1 MKYINI
7 ETRRGN
13 DPIQIRLVDIE
24 GKLTALSRPTRQRF
38 NALDPCLYINTL
50 FFCAYYTVCSMK
62 SAPSC
67 DEGFPPK
74 LSRDTQGF
82 PCCNNVYM
90 VYKNQI

>member
-7 ETRRGN
+7 ETHRGN

-74 LSRDTQGF
+74 LSRDIQGF
-82 PCCNNVYM
+82 PCCNNVHGL
-90 VYKNQI
+90 